1 MRGHR
6 KTYGQRISSCIRVKR
21 LISPRTTA
29 NKLHARRS
37 GQCCLDKQSLCGWL
51 DSFRSQT
58 AVQRLSRSSSFCL
71 HRPIYPERRTDI
83 QIPSQTWLLLRP
95 CFAVR
100 IASIVLWK
108 RGASN
113 SNSSVVVLGQSSCL
127 LRVTHKASN
136 STIEASKIVFFSFLS
151 GARLFALQ
159 CYVANHV
166 VRKQIDY
173 LSHQTNGLVW
183 QKKKRGIVGLC
194 NPIQSNWWSHHPCY
208 RPLQSI
214 HKQTSPIEI
223 IDAWL
228 RPVSMKISWRV
239 SWH

>member
-6 KTYGQRISSCIRVKR
+6 KTAENFFMHPSQNAWSRRERPPTNCMHGDLGNAVWTSNPYLSS
-21 LISPRTTA
+21 S
-29 NKLHARRS
+29 
-37 GQCCLDKQSLCGWL
+37 
-51 DSFRSQT
+51 SFCSQT
-58 AVQRLSRSSSFCL
+58 SVQRLSRSSSFCL
-71 HRPIYPERRTDI
+71 HRPIYPEIRTDI

-194 NPIQSNWWSHHPCY
+194 NPIGGPI
-208 RPLQSI
+208 I
-214 HKQTSPIEI
+214 HVIGLFSLYTNK
-223 IDAWL
+223 
-228 RPVSMKISWRV
+228 RV
-239 SWH
+239 QLK